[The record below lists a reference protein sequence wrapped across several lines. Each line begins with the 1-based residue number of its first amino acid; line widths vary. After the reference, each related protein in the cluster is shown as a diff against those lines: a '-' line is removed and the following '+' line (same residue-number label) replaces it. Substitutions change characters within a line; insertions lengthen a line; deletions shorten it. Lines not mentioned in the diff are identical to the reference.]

1 MEHKVWLV
9 TGISGGLGK
18 ALCQALIARGEFVVG
33 TFRDLEQAAAFNK
46 KYPLKALGLVMDL
59 TIPEQV
65 EEVVDRVINQFGR
78 IDVLVNNAGYGFA
91 GAVEEAS
98 MDEVRSVFE
107 ANFFGTLHLTQLVL
121 PHMRDQKKGHIVQI
135 SSHGGVKAFPG
146 FGIYNASKFALEG
159 LSEALSQEVAPLGI
173 KVSIVEPGPFRTGFA
188 GRNLKLSEQVIPEYH
203 ETVGVFKQKLNAVH
217 GKQEGD
223 PKKAAEAVIR
233 MVHEQWDVLRLPLGK
248 IALASIQG
256 KLESIEH
263 DIAFTKDVASK
274 AVFVE

>member
-1 MEHKVWLV
+1 MEYKVWLV

>member
-263 DIAFTKDVASK
+263 DIALTKDVASK